1 MLVKSF
7 KTTLSIILAVTL
19 CIPLSACQSKTQQT
33 ATSTTQEAYRW
44 ENFDD
49 GSDELELD
57 VSYIPENA
65 EDFSFNVIL
74 EKGTF
79 KNEVNAEHI
88 SLSGAIQGWQVESVQ
103 RKDDVTAAV
112 SIKKPSE
119 WSENGASL
127 AQIEVSSSAIDVTA
141 TEQDVESIKKAQEE
155 ENNTETTSTNGEET
169 QLSDEEI
176 LQIANEIESINT
188 PDSYAVFSVF
198 ANPQLSLEQDSLNLD
213 SNKLTLKMKASDLK
227 LNGKIDKS
235 NLRILDANNEESN
248 IVVEDAKTS
257 SSSEIEVTLNLP
269 NSDVNEID
277 DLTLVLNGEANET
290 QSDVKGSLK
299 VQDPW
304 MSVSMDNKDGTNS
317 TFLATLNGT
326 NDKLSKNDVKVSVDG
341 EQIQDAT
348 VKLNDDG
355 SCEITIPSTTAKD
368 NSIVQV
374 SAENVKD
381 YAGQDASNIFGV
393 SSVDSSEQSRLIDIA
408 VEDLLLEAG
417 KLALGELAKYGFSDL
432 INVFTGEV
440 SNDNLLDK
448 INSIEGK
455 LDQANQRVN
464 DLYDLVQVGQYSGV
478 VNDSRDL
485 ISKISGQ
492 EMILKGNMKEYNQA
506 KTASGKQAALKKLYN
521 DSANKT
527 LLNDLAINLGVLYN
541 KTMKADTASGK
552 DLIQIYDDMCA
563 STYNW
568 ASLAYNSR
576 QNFRNEISSVWV
588 LGYSQICAIYGAVAN
603 GAQDETL
610 KVFEERNK
618 NLNKLIN
625 TTHAI
630 DESCC
635 KKGLGSNTAYY
646 NYTNAKWYSFSV
658 GSDVYLDWSY
668 TTTPFTES
676 TTRKKYAKTAEV
688 KAMTRR
694 LAEGKTLEDELKEL
708 KVSYAKYLITS
719 EKRTGSEFSNLLRR
733 FHWLMDTF
741 EVAKANKA
749 GAGFTSNQKHLD
761 AMYYPLRGTFE
772 KMSETPAS
780 EMFVLTYES

>member
-1 MLVKSF
+1 MITKTF
-7 KTTLSIILAVTL
+7 KVFLAFVLAFTL
-19 CIPLSACQSKTQQT
+19 CFPLSACQSNSSQTKT
-33 ATSTTQEAYRW
+33 SQESYRW

-49 GSDELELD
+49 GSDVLSLNA
-57 VSYIPENA
+57 SYIPENVD
-65 EDFSFNVIL
+65 DFSFNIIL
-74 EKGTF
+74 EQGTF
-79 KNEVNAEHI
+79 KDGVSAEHI
-88 SLSGAIQGWQVESVQ
+88 SLLGAIQGWQVESAQ
-103 RKDDVTAAV
+103 KKDDVTASI

-119 WSENGASL
+119 WNRNGGSL
-127 AQIEVSSSAIDVTA
+127 AQIEVSSSAIDMPA

-155 ENNTETTSTNGEET
+155 ENNTKTNSTNGEET

-176 LQIANEIESINT
+176 LQFANEIKSINT
-188 PDSYAVFSVF
+188 SDSYAVFSVF
-198 ANPQLSLEQDSLNLD
+198 ANPYLTLEQDSLSLSN
-213 SNKLTLKMKASDLK
+213 NKLTLKMKASDFK
-227 LNGKIDKS
+227 LDGRIDKS
-235 NLRILDANNEESN
+235 NLKVLDANDQESS
-248 IVVEDAKTS
+248 ITIDDAKLS
-257 SSSEIEVTLNLP
+257 SSSEIEVALNLP

-277 DLTLVLNGEANET
+277 DFSLVLNADANET
-290 QSDVKGSLK
+290 QNDVKGSLK
-299 VQDPW
+299 IQDPW
-304 MSVSMDNKDGTNS
+304 LSVSMDNNDGTNA
-317 TFLATLNGT
+317 TFVATLNGT
-326 NDKLSKNDVKVSVDG
+326 NDKMSTNDVKISVDG
-341 EQIQDAT
+341 QQIQDAT
-348 VKLNDDG
+348 VKQNGDC
-355 SCEITIPSTTAKD
+355 SCEIAIPSTTAKD

-408 VEDLLLEAG
+408 AEDLLLEAG

-440 SNDNLLDK
+440 SNSNLLDK

-506 KTASGKQAALKKLYN
+506 KTASEKQAALIKLYN

-541 KTMKADTASGK
+541 KTMKADAASGK

-588 LGYSQICAIYGAVAN
+588 LGYSQICAIYGAAAN
-603 GAQDETL
+603 GAQDQTL

-630 DESCC
+630 SESCC
-635 KKGLGSNTAYY
+635 KKAAGSKTAYY

-658 GSDVYLDWSY
+658 GQSLFLDWSY
-668 TTTPFTES
+668 TTTPFTENW
-676 TTRKKYAKTAEV
+676 TRKKYAKTAEV

-694 LAEGKTLEDELKEL
+694 LGDGKTLEDEFKEL
-708 KVSYAKYLITS
+708 KVSYTKYLVTS
-719 EKRTGSEFSNLLRR
+719 EKLNGNGSSSLLRR
-733 FHWLMDTF
+733 FNWLMDTF

-749 GAGFTSNQKHLD
+749 GDGFTSNQKHLD
-761 AMYYPLRGTFE
+761 AMYYPTRGTFD
-772 KMSETPAS
+772 KISETPAS